1 MLPLGPRL
9 AVTRHSGERILDS
22 GIVLLAA
29 DLRDALTGTV
39 TSAGSAHAHGRPLEI
54 GAGDRIIYSSRVDSF
69 VLDDGST
76 VDIVEEN
83 SVIGKL

>member
-9 AVTRHSGERILDS
+9 AVARHTGERVLDS

-29 DLRDALTGTV
+29 DMRDALVGTV
-39 TSAGSAHAHGRPLEI
+39 TSAGSPHAHGRPLEV
-54 GAGDRIIYSSRVDSF
+54 APGDQVIYSSRVDSF
-69 VLDDGST
+69 VLENGST

-83 SVIGKL
+83 SVIGIL